1 MSFVSGSTL
10 GLKHS
15 QIAKLEKFAIRRVS
29 ANVIISPELARSL
42 TELAFEINRQLGL
55 LIDRKGR
62 IQRVIIGDA
71 RSIFIP
77 RLTGWRVGTGRL
89 RGLRLVHTHLKNER
103 LSREDLTDLALLR
116 LDLIAAIGID
126 DMGLPTTIEIAHL
139 LPPYPKGSA
148 WQVIEPTIS
157 SQLNL
162 DFLAF
167 IKSLED
173 EIYRTVSSRGVD
185 SKKEMAYLVGKTS
198 GGSWEVEESINELRE
213 LAASCGLKV
222 VGSSIQ
228 HRDSVDA
235 HYVVGRGKLK
245 EIVIDALHKGANILI
260 FDTELSAPQVKAI
273 SEFTEIKVL
282 DRSQL
287 ILDIFA
293 QRAKSSE
300 GKLQV
305 ELAQLKYALPKLSE
319 KDDALS
325 RLTGGIGGRGPGET
339 KLEIDRRRI
348 HSRIDLLERRIAQVA
363 KSRTLRRS
371 LRTRKRVPVISIV
384 GYTNAGKSTLL
395 NNMTES
401 RVIVENKLF
410 ATLDPTSRR
419 LRFPRDTEVIITDT
433 VGFIKDLPETL
444 VKAFAATLDELADAD
459 LLLHVIDSSNPNVE
473 KQIEAVENL
482 LSRLQLSKKSILRVF
497 NKIDIADQEMVKNLC
512 ARYNGIAISALNSDT
527 FSTLIERMEDEILKD
542 IQVGHKSQN
551 GPVAAEVNLGNDENR
566 I

>member
-1 MSFVSGSTL
+1 MNFVSGSTL

-15 QIAKLEKFAIRRVS
+15 QIAKLEKFAIRRVP
-29 ANVIISPELARSL
+29 ANRLITPELARNL
-42 TELAFEINRQLGL
+42 TELSFEINRQLGL

-62 IQRVIIGDA
+62 IQQVIVGDA

-77 RLTGWRVGTGRL
+77 RLAGWRVGAGRL

-103 LSREDLTDLALLR
+103 LSQEDLTDLALLR
-116 LDLIAAIGID
+116 LDLIASIGVD
-126 DMGLPTTIEIAHL
+126 DIGLPTTIEIAHL
-139 LPPYPKGSA
+139 LPPNPKGLA
-148 WQVIEPTIS
+148 WRAIEPTILS
-157 SQLNL
+157 HLDL
-162 DFLAF
+162 DFLGF

-173 EIYRTVSSRGVD
+173 EIYRTVSSRGID
-185 SKKEMAYLVGKTS
+185 SQKEMAYLVGKTS
-198 GGSWEVEESINELRE
+198 GTSWEVEESIEELSE
-213 LAASCGLKV
+213 LASSCGLRV
-222 VGSSIQ
+222 VGFSVQ
-228 HRDSVDA
+228 RRDSVDP
-235 HYVVGRGKLK
+235 HYVVGKGKLK
-245 EIVIDALHKGANILI
+245 EIVIDALHKGADVLV

-339 KLEIDRRRI
+339 RLEIDRRRI
-348 HSRIDLLERRIAQVA
+348 RSRIDLLEKRITQVA
-363 KSRTLRRS
+363 KSRSLRRS
-371 LRTRKRVPVISIV
+371 LRTRKHIPVISIV

-395 NNMTES
+395 NNLTKS
-401 RVIVENKLF
+401 RVLVENKLF

-482 LSRLQLSKKSILRVF
+482 LDKLLLSKKPILRVF
-497 NKIDIADQEMVKNLC
+497 NKIDIADHEMVDNLC
-512 ARYNGIAISALNSDT
+512 VRYNGIALSALRSET
-527 FSTLIERMEDEILKD
+527 FSTLIERMEDEILKR
-542 IQVGHKSQN
+542 IQVGQN
-551 GPVAAEVNLGNDENR
+551 SHNDGDVAEVSLSNNEH
-566 I
+566 

>member
-1 MSFVSGSTL
+1 MNFVSGSTL

-15 QIAKLEKFAIRRVS
+15 QIAKLEKFAIRRVP
-29 ANVIISPELARSL
+29 ANRLITPELARNL
-42 TELAFEINRQLGL
+42 TELSFEINRQLGL

-62 IQRVIIGDA
+62 IQQVIVGDA

-77 RLTGWRVGTGRL
+77 RLAGWRVGAGRL

-103 LSREDLTDLALLR
+103 LSQEDLTDLALLR
-116 LDLIAAIGID
+116 LDLIASIGVD
-126 DMGLPTTIEIAHL
+126 DIGLPTTIEIAHL
-139 LPPYPKGSA
+139 LPPNPKGLA
-148 WQVIEPTIS
+148 WRAIEPTILS
-157 SQLNL
+157 HLDL
-162 DFLAF
+162 DFLGF
-167 IKSLED
+167 VKSLED
-173 EIYRTVSSRGVD
+173 EIYRTVSSRGID
-185 SKKEMAYLVGKTS
+185 SQKEMAYLVGKTR
-198 GGSWEVEESINELRE
+198 GTSWEVEESIEELSE
-213 LAASCGLKV
+213 LASSCGLRV
-222 VGSSIQ
+222 VGFSVQ
-228 HRDSVDA
+228 RRDSVDP
-235 HYVVGRGKLK
+235 HYVVGKGKLK
-245 EIVIDALHKGANILI
+245 EIVIDALHKGADVLV

-339 KLEIDRRRI
+339 RLEIDRRRI
-348 HSRIDLLERRIAQVA
+348 RSRIDLLEKRIAQVA
-363 KSRTLRRS
+363 KSRSLRRS
-371 LRTRKRVPVISIV
+371 LRTRKHIPVISIV

-395 NNMTES
+395 NNLTKS
-401 RVIVENKLF
+401 RVLVENKLF

-482 LSRLQLSKKSILRVF
+482 LDKLLLSKKPILRVF
-497 NKIDIADQEMVKNLC
+497 NKIDIADHEMVDNLC
-512 ARYNGIAISALNSDT
+512 VRYNGIALSALRSET
-527 FSTLIERMEDEILKD
+527 FSTLIERMEDEILKR
-542 IQVGHKSQN
+542 IQVGQN
-551 GPVAAEVNLGNDENR
+551 SHNDGDVAEVSLSNNEH
-566 I
+566 

>member
-1 MSFVSGSTL
+1 MNFVSGSTL

-15 QIAKLEKFAIRRVS
+15 QIAKLEKFAIRRVP
-29 ANVIISPELARSL
+29 ANRLITPELARNL
-42 TELAFEINRQLGL
+42 TELSFEINRQLGL

-62 IQRVIIGDA
+62 IQQVIVGDA

-77 RLTGWRVGTGRL
+77 RLAGWRVGAGRL

-103 LSREDLTDLALLR
+103 LSQEDLTDLALLR
-116 LDLIAAIGID
+116 LDLIASIGVD
-126 DMGLPTTIEIAHL
+126 DIGLPTTIEIAHL
-139 LPPYPKGSA
+139 LPPNPKGLA
-148 WQVIEPTIS
+148 WRAIEPTILS
-157 SQLNL
+157 HLDL
-162 DFLAF
+162 DFLGF

-173 EIYRTVSSRGVD
+173 EIYRTVSSRGID
-185 SKKEMAYLVGKTS
+185 SQKEMAYLVGKTS
-198 GGSWEVEESINELRE
+198 GTSWEVEESIEELSE
-213 LAASCGLKV
+213 LASSCGLRV
-222 VGSSIQ
+222 VGFSVQ
-228 HRDSVDA
+228 RRDSVDP
-235 HYVVGRGKLK
+235 HYVVGKGKLK
-245 EIVIDALHKGANILI
+245 EIVIDALHKGADVLV

-339 KLEIDRRRI
+339 RLEIDRRRI
-348 HSRIDLLERRIAQVA
+348 RSRIDLLEKRIAQVA
-363 KSRTLRRS
+363 KSRSLRRS
-371 LRTRKRVPVISIV
+371 LRTRKHIPVISIV

-395 NNMTES
+395 NNLTKS
-401 RVIVENKLF
+401 RVLVENKLF

-482 LSRLQLSKKSILRVF
+482 LDKLLLSKKPILRVF
-497 NKIDIADQEMVKNLC
+497 NKIDIADHEMVDNLC
-512 ARYNGIAISALNSDT
+512 VRYNGIALSALRSET
-527 FSTLIERMEDEILKD
+527 FSTLIERMEDEILKR
-542 IQVGHKSQN
+542 IQVGQN
-551 GPVAAEVNLGNDENR
+551 SHNDGDVAEVSLSNNEH
-566 I
+566 